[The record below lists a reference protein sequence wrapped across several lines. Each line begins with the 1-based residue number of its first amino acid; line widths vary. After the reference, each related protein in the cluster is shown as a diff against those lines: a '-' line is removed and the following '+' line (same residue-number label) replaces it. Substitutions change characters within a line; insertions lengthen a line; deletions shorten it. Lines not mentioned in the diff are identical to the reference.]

1 MSDPILSISR
11 RYQSALRSHLKAG
24 NRSSLK
30 AARGLGARA
39 LSAGLTT
46 LDLAR
51 LHEETLVR
59 EIHGGDNPSR
69 RAVLIRQAAVFFAA
83 VVSPPEE
90 AHRDGRGDSVQLNGI
105 IEALSLRSAELA
117 AANGDLNREIALRKT
132 VEEALKKSEKHY
144 SVLLA
149 QSDHLQ
155 EELRRLSRQILSA
168 QEEERKR
175 ISRELHDVIAQTL
188 TGINLRLASLKQEA
202 STNIQGLNENIE
214 RTQRLVEQSVDIVHR
229 FARELRPA
237 VLDDLGLVPA
247 LRSYLKQFG
256 VRTGIRT
263 RFVSGGPL
271 DSLDTTQRTAL
282 YRVAQEALT
291 NTERHAR
298 ARGVSVTF
306 RKHGNQLCLKVAD
319 DGKSFAMHRVMLARG
334 RRGLGLLGMRER
346 VEMVGGKLEIQSRSG
361 SGTTVSA
368 CIPMLLKETNK
379 KSARARKG
387 LYSLR

>member
-1 MSDPILSISR
+1 MSDPILSISQ

-24 NRSSLK
+24 SRSSLK

-59 EIHGGDNPSR
+59 EIHGRGNPSR
-69 RAVLIRQAAVFFAA
+69 RAGQIRQAALFFAA
-83 VVSPPEE
+83 AVSPLHE
-90 AHRDGRGDSVQLNGI
+90 AHRSGRGDSVQLNGF

-117 AANGDLNREIALRKT
+117 ASNCDLNREIALRKT

-155 EELRRLSRQILSA
+155 DELRRLSRKILSA

-188 TGINLRLASLKQEA
+188 TGINLRLASLKKEA
-202 STNIQGLNENIE
+202 SINTQGLDENIE

-247 LRSYLKQFG
+247 LRSFLKQFG
-256 VRTGIRT
+256 ARTGIRT
-263 RFVSGGPL
+263 RFLSGGAS
-271 DSLDTTQRTAL
+271 DSLDMAQRTTL
-282 YRVAQEALT
+282 YRVAQESLT

-298 ARGVSVTF
+298 AKSVSVTL
-306 RKHGNQLCLKVAD
+306 RRYGNQICLKVTD
-319 DGKSFAMHRVMLARG
+319 DGKSFAVRRVMLARG
-334 RRGLGLLGMRER
+334 RQGLGLLGMRER
-346 VEMVGGKLEIQSRSG
+346 VEMVGGKLEIQSQAG

-368 CIPMLLKETNK
+368 CIPMILKETRK
-379 KSARARKG
+379 KSA
-387 LYSLR
+387 

>member
-1 MSDPILSISR
+1 M
-11 RYQSALRSHLKAG
+11 
-24 NRSSLK
+24 
-30 AARGLGARA
+30 GARA
-39 LSAGLTT
+39 LSAGLTN

-59 EIHGGDNPSR
+59 EIHGRGDPSR
-69 RAVLIRQAAVFFAA
+69 REVLIREAALFFAA
-83 VVSPPEE
+83 AVSPLQE
-90 AHRDGRGDSVQLNGI
+90 AHRDGRGDSAQLNGF
-105 IEALSLRSAELA
+105 IEALSLRSAELV
-117 AANGDLNREIALRKT
+117 AANSDLTREIALRKT
-132 VEEALKKSEKHY
+132 VEEALKKSERHY

-188 TGINLRLASLKQEA
+188 TGINLRLASLKKEA
-202 STNIQGLNENIE
+202 SVNTQGLDENIE

-247 LRSYLKQFG
+247 LRSHLKQFG

-263 RFVSGGPL
+263 RFFSGAPL
-271 DSLDTTQRTAL
+271 DELDTTQRTAL

-298 ARGVSVTF
+298 ARGVSVTL
-306 RKHGNQLCLKVAD
+306 RKHGNQLCLKVTD
-319 DGKSFAMHRVMLARG
+319 DGKSFVVRRVMLARG
-334 RRGLGLLGMRER
+334 GRGLGLLGMRER
-346 VEMVGGKLEIQSRSG
+346 VEMVGGKLEIQSRAG

-368 CIPMLLKETNK
+368 CIPMLLKEMKK
-379 KSARARKG
+379 KSA
-387 LYSLR
+387 

>member
-59 EIHGGDNPSR
+59 EIHSRGDPTR
-69 RAVLIRQAAVFFAA
+69 RAVLIRQAALFFAA
-83 VVSPPEE
+83 AVSPLHESR
-90 AHRDGRGDSVQLNGI
+90 RDGRAESTQLNGF

-117 AANGDLNREIALRKT
+117 ASNCDLNREIALRKT

-188 TGINLRLASLKQEA
+188 TGINLRLASLKKEA
-202 STNIQGLNENIE
+202 SINTQGLDANIE

-256 VRTGIRT
+256 VRIGIQT
-263 RFVSGGPL
+263 RFVSGGKL
-271 DSLDTTQRTAL
+271 ESLDTTQRTTL

-298 ARGVSVTF
+298 ARSVSVTL
-306 RKHGNQLCLKVAD
+306 RMYGNQICLKVTD
-319 DGKSFAMHRVMLARG
+319 DGKAFAVRRVMLARG

-346 VEMVGGKLEIQSRSG
+346 VEMVGGKLEIQSQSG

-368 CIPMLLKETNK
+368 CIPMLSKETRK
-379 KSARARKG
+379 KS
-387 LYSLR
+387 S

>member
-59 EIHGGDNPSR
+59 EIHGRGNPSR

-83 VVSPPEE
+83 VVSSPAE
-90 AHRDGRGDSVQLNGI
+90 AHRDGRGDSAQLNGV

-117 AANGDLNREIALRKT
+117 AVNCDLNREIALRKT

-144 SVLLA
+144 SVLLV

-155 EELRRLSRQILSA
+155 EELRRLSRKILST

-188 TGINLRLASLKQEA
+188 TGINIRLASLKKEA
-202 STNIQGLNENIE
+202 SMNTQGLDENIE

-247 LRSYLKQFG
+247 LQSYLKLFRA
-256 VRTGIRT
+256 RTRIRT
-263 RFVSGGPL
+263 RFVAGAPL
-271 DSLDTTQRTAL
+271 DSLDTTQRTTL

-298 ARGVSVTF
+298 ARGVSVTL
-306 RKHGNQLCLKVAD
+306 RKHGNQICLKVTD
-319 DGKSFAMHRVMLARG
+319 DGKSFAVRRVMLARG
-334 RRGLGLLGMRER
+334 RDGLGLLGMRER
-346 VEMVGGKLEIQSRSG
+346 VEMVGGKLEIQSRAG
-361 SGTTVSA
+361 FGTTVSA
-368 CIPMLLKETNK
+368 CIPMLLKETKK
-379 KSARARKG
+379 KS
-387 LYSLR
+387 S